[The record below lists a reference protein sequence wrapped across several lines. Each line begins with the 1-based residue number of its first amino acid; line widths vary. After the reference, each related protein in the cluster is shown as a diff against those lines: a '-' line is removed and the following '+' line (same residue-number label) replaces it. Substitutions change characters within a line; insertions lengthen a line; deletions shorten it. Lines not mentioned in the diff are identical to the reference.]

1 MLSQNYFLCD
11 PRITAIVISLCIIFN
26 CKNYIYVSYPHI
38 QAFLEHKLVEFD
50 RVEGLNHFVLTDSDI
65 AVVDDLGH
73 IFKKYPHC
81 HLALTFRNN
90 KGQPLNSGFVAVRGT
105 RDGITK

>member
-1 MLSQNYFLCD
+1 MLSQSYLCYH
-11 PRITAIVISLCIIFN
+11 IILSSNHLYALFSTDRVV
-26 CKNYIYVSYPHI
+26 CLYILSSY
-38 QAFLEHKLVEFD
+38 QAFLEQKLVEFD
-50 RVEGLNHFVLTDSDI
+50 RVEGFNHFVLTDSDI

-81 HLALTFRNN
+81 HLALTFRNS
-90 KGQPLNSGFVAVRGT
+90 KGQPLNSGFVAIRGT